1 MQLVKIIIAGDFVH
15 LKSLQVEEGA
25 QAVITSE
32 NIKVLYNAQS
42 NNKNMWRTLYASQDD
57 NLIILCSN
65 IENGKIKN
73 NNYENTTL
81 CASCRSSPTLRRWE
95 SLMVRRPHINSNFKF

>member
-1 MQLVKIIIAGDFVH
+1 MVKIIIAGDFVH

-73 NNYENTTL
+73 NNTTL
-81 CASCRSSPTLRRWE
+81 TQIHKYYIMCIMQVLPDFE
-95 SLMVRRPHINSNFKF
+95 